1 MYNRLPQRS
10 LKPKRSSTVSHHR
23 AAEKSPPTCRHDITS
38 DLYWFGKSI
47 PVLCQQRRRSWWSC
61 KRGSASSPSF
71 RSQPTSVVDVLP
83 STRATKRAI
92 NLVVKHFAACQSMR
106 SLRRVA
112 ARRRSD
118 KSPEEDA
125 FLEYLHL
132 LGAFGW
138 RFQVGTPVVIIERPI

>member
-83 STRATKRAI
+83 STRATS
-92 NLVVKHFAACQSMR
+92 QSMR
-106 SLRRVA
+106 PLRRVA

-132 LGAFGW
+132 LGGIRLAIPGGYT
-138 RFQVGTPVVIIERPI
+138 RGHHRTANLKTK